1 MSRGIGFRAVASA
14 VLVMFLAGNVFADAA
29 AMLEPNGTVL
39 VNDSQV
45 TRVSTVFDG
54 DRVKTGDDSGAML
67 SGKDATVQLASNSSL
82 TLGPR
87 SVALDQGAAAMTLS
101 PTGSAQVGDL
111 TLTPS
116 EAGASCQVSRSAD
129 STEIKVTSGKLLVAR
144 AGVSTPLAAGSQQM
158 FQNANA
164 NANSNS
170 SNDDEERKK
179 KKKRAAAGILFGVAS
194 GLIVWYTTGESSHIV
209 P

>member
-1 MSRGIGFRAVASA
+1 MSRGIAFRAVAIA
-14 VLVMFLAGNVFADAA
+14 VLVVFLAGNVFADAA

-54 DRVKTGDDSGAML
+54 DRVKTGNDSGAML

-101 PTGSAQVGDL
+101 PNGTAQVGDL

-116 EAGASCQVSRSAD
+116 EGPAAYQVSRTAD
-129 STEIKVTSGKLLVAR
+129 STQIKVTSGKLLVAR
-144 AGVSTPLAAGSQQM
+144 AGVVTPLAAGSQQM
-158 FQNANA
+158 FQNANS
-164 NANSNS
+164 NSNNNAEGH
-170 SNDDEERKK
+170 SNKK
-179 KKKRAAAGILFGVAS
+179 LAAAGILIGVAS
-194 GLIVWYTTGESSHIV
+194 GLIVWYTTGETSHLV